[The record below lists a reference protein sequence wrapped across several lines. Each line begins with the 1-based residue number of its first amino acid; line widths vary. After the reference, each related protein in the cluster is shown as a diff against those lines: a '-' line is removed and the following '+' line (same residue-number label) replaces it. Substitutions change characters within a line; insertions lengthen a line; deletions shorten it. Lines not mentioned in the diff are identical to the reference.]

1 MRCPTLPNAY
11 GAMIQYQRR
20 PWLCS
25 DVWLAL
31 GNVMAATAPEVA
43 RALADVLE
51 REALPYAIGG
61 ALALGFYALPRAT
74 ADVDLNVFLP
84 PAAIDQVLRAL
95 RLGGVRVDDEAQAGR
110 QAADEGQFR
119 GYVGNMRIDVFVPAF
134 AYYASLS
141 ERRRQVSLL
150 GRPAWILGAEDLI
163 VLKMMFF
170 RRKDLADVEAIL
182 SEQPALDRPYV
193 RRTLI
198 ELVGAADPR
207 IATLASIE
215 HDVDAPREE

>member
-1 MRCPTLPNAY
+1 MRCPTLPSAY
-11 GAMIQYQRR
+11 GAMIQYRRR

-25 DVWLAL
+25 DVWLAS

-95 RLGGVRVDDEAQAGR
+95 LQIAPVAGFTVWEAR
-110 QAADEGQFR
+110 
-119 GYVGNMRIDVFVPAF
+119 
-134 AYYASLS
+134 AS
-141 ERRRQVSLL
+141 
-150 GRPAWILGAEDLI
+150 GRPY
-163 VLKMMFF
+163 
-170 RRKDLADVEAIL
+170 
-182 SEQPALDRPYV
+182 S
-193 RRTLI
+193 
-198 ELVGAADPR
+198 PR
-207 IATLASIE
+207 
-215 HDVDAPREE
+215 V